1 MLVSWN
7 CGFMF
12 LWVWGN
18 SQPLF
23 IQGLPFLHS
32 FLFLFWGLL
41 LDIWCFLTSISYIY
55 LFFSFCCIISWL
67 IFQFNSSVFSYVWYT
82 EFLIF
87 VSGITFI
94 IFFISGSFIFLLIFQ
109 IHFFIPDILLLFAYV
124 YGCIFYFFKH
134 FTEFI
139 VWFWQFQ
146 YPLLWATTLRE
157 TPPLRQSHSTLC
169 QIMSFL
175 RGWFW

>member
-1 MLVSWN
+1 MDS
-7 CGFMF
+7 CF

-32 FLFLFWGLL
+32 LLFLFWGLL

-67 IFQFNSSVFSYVWYT
+67 IFRFNSSVFSYVWYT

-94 IFFISGSFIFLLIFQ
+94 IFFISGNFIFLLIFQ